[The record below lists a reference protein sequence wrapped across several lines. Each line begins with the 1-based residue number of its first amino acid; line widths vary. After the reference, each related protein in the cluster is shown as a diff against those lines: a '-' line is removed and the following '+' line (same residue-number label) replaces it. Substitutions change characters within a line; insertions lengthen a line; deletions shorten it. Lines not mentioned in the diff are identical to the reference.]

1 MERMINRKN
10 TENVVFKNRNMK
22 RWKGFD
28 ISRQRVQQWCVKQG
42 GEQGGESGE
51 CRGVGRGLGCGSS
64 GWGEKVRHCSRVQTI
79 VEKGSMLKTQTIR
92 I

>member
-42 GEQGGESGE
+42 GEQGGESDEG
-51 CRGVGRGLGCGSS
+51 RGVGRG
-64 GWGEKVRHCSRVQTI
+64 
-79 VEKGSMLKTQTIR
+79 
-92 I
+92 